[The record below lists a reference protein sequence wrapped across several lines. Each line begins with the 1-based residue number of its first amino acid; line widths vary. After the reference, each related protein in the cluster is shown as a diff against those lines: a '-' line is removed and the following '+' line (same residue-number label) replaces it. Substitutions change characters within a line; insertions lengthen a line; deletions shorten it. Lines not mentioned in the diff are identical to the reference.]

1 MLIIAGKLYVAKA
14 DRDRFVEGHRDVVAK
29 SREADGCLDVAISPD
44 LIEDNRVNMFELW
57 ESQEKLDA
65 WRKVAPAPDVQIQIE
80 GGDVQKHEIS
90 KSGSPF

>member
-57 ESQEKLDA
+57 DWVGGERGLSQFEAL
-65 WRKVAPAPDVQIQIE
+65 RI
-80 GGDVQKHEIS
+80 
-90 KSGSPF
+90 